1 MNWIQF
7 TLYLS
12 TLYLGYYGL
21 NLMYDFYRNNKPGNE
36 LKNVSNGEISFPE
49 FHSSTK
55 VDLPEEDILDDSFE
69 NAGAITSGPIESS
82 GGVSIKEL
90 FSLAQN
96 DLIEYTKA
104 IAY

>member
-7 TLYLS
+7 SLYLS
-12 TLYLGYYGL
+12 AFYLAYYGL
-21 NLMYDFYRNNKPGNE
+21 NLIYDLFYLKDPNNKLRISN
-36 LKNVSNGEISFPE
+36 NGEITFPE
-49 FHSSTK
+49 SYSTAK
-55 VDLPEEDILDDSFE
+55 VELQDEEVQQGTTENDSVLS
-69 NAGAITSGPIESS
+69 SGPIESS

>member
-7 TLYLS
+7 VLYLS
-12 TLYLGYYGL
+12 TVYLGYYGL
-21 NLMYDFYRNNKPGNE
+21 NLLYDLFYLKDPGSKI
-36 LKNVSNGEISFPE
+36 KNAKKGEITFPE
-49 FHSSTK
+49 FYSP
-55 VDLPEEDILDDSFE
+55 VQVELPDEEIQEDNFE
-69 NAGAITSGPIESS
+69 NVEVISSGPIESS

>member
-12 TLYLGYYGL
+12 ALYLGYYGL
-21 NLMYDFYRNNKPGNE
+21 NLMYDFYHNNESGNE
-36 LKNVSNGEISFPE
+36 PKNVGHGEISFPE
-49 FHSSTK
+49 FHPSTK
-55 VDLPEEDILDDSFE
+55 VDLPDEDIPDVSFE

-96 DLIEYTKA
+96 DLIEFTKA

>member
-21 NLMYDFYRNNKPGNE
+21 NLMYDFYRNNKLGNE
-36 LKNVSNGEISFPE
+36 PKNVRNGEISFPE
-49 FHSSTK
+49 IHPSTK
-55 VDLPEEDILDDSFE
+55 VELPDEEIPNDNFE
-69 NAGAITSGPIESS
+69 NDGAITSGPIESS

-90 FSLAQN
+90 LSLAQN
-96 DLIEYTKA
+96 DLIEFTKA

>member
-7 TLYLS
+7 VLYLS
-12 TLYLGYYGL
+12 AVYLGYYGL
-21 NLMYDFYRNNKPGNE
+21 NLMYDLFYLKDPDSK
-36 LKNVSNGEISFPE
+36 LKNSKNGEITFPE
-49 FHSSTK
+49 HYSPAQ
-55 VDLPEEDILDDSFE
+55 VELPEELIQEDNFE
-69 NAGAITSGPIESS
+69 NTAAISSGPIESS